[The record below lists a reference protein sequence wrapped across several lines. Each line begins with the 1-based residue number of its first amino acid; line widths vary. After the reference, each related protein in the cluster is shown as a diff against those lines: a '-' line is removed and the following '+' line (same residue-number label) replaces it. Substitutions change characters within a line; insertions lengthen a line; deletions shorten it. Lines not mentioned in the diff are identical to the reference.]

1 MRVIACHHVFFCL
14 LIALTASIRADDD
27 KTRNDNHQ
35 DRTSQRR
42 GPGGQHADHSRGRGP
57 MDGRSFGGPGGG
69 PPWMR
74 QHGRS
79 KPPWNAQPTRQ
90 GPTRPPFMRK
100 SLPSSRDSWSDRAR
114 AMRAHIENSKERSR
128 QHQHHSPSWHNHDKH
143 SKAKPSH
150 HQPQRKPH
158 GHHHKGAKSKRDQ
171 SKHSERTEHKP
182 RDKKSDR
189 KKKSKQNDRSAKRR

>member
-1 MRVIACHHVFFCL
+1 MRH
-14 LIALTASIRADDD
+14 RDDH
-27 KTRNDNHQ
+27 RNDHKERDGDAR
-35 DRTSQRR
+35 DRDSQRR
-42 GPGGQHADHSRGRGP
+42 GPGGQHADHSRARGP
-57 MDGRSFGGPGGG
+57 SDGRSFGGPGGG